1 MGGGKSHQGKKSK
14 GGGSGANKE
23 NGLELYR
30 QFVEGGSYDI
40 HKKLGYDP
48 FSGETTT
55 VDKNAARDIDS
66 VFEAAQSDIVTY
78 KGMAVTD
85 EVLGQIQSGTFHNRS
100 ISSTS
105 MSKIT
110 AESYAANADFE
121 FTSPLLMNIRV
132 KKGTRVANAQ
142 KLLGKGGMKSFEKEI
157 TIGRNTTWK
166 FKNLR
171 TIDRGGDDYY
181 IVDVVVQ

>member
-1 MGGGKSHQGKKSK
+1 MGGGNSHQGKKSK
-14 GGGSGANKE
+14 GGGGNGNKE

-48 FSGETTT
+48 FTGEEIA
-55 VDKNAARDIDS
+55 VDRNAARDIDS

-85 EVLGQIQSGTFHNRS
+85 EVLDQIASGTYKNRT

-105 MSKIT
+105 MSKVT

-121 FTSPLLMNIRV
+121 FTSPLLMNIKI

-142 KLLGKGGMKSFEKEI
+142 KLLGNSGMKGFEREI
-157 TIGRNTTWK
+157 TEGRNTNWK

-171 TIDRGGDDYY
+171 TVSKGGDDYY
-181 IVDVVVQ
+181 VVDVVVQ